1 MPVYPYKNIHMTD
14 QLTLL
19 IVDDHKIFRDGLK
32 MLLSQFPFIGEVHE
46 ASNGQEFLDMVGDI
60 QPDVVMMDI
69 NMPVMGGI
77 EATRAALERYPELKI
92 IVLTTFHD
100 EDFIEQMMI
109 AGVEGYMLKRST
121 PEEFETAMHRVAA
134 GGNYFSDEIVRTV
147 STKLN
152 KIREENLARTTRPVF
167 THRETEILEL
177 LCKGLNNEQISEII
191 HISPKTIEK
200 HKSNLFQKTDTNNT
214 INLILYA
221 FRNGLAEID

>member
-1 MPVYPYKNIHMTD
+1 M
-14 QLTLL
+14 

-32 MLLSQFPFIGEVHE
+32 LLLSQFPFIGQVHE
-46 ASNGQEFLDMVGDI
+46 ASNGQEFLDMVGEI
-60 QPDVVMMDI
+60 QPDLVMMDI

-77 EATRAALERYPELKI
+77 EATRAALERNPELKI

-121 PEEFETAMHRVAA
+121 PEEFETAMNRVAA

-147 STKLN
+147 ASKLN
-152 KIREENLARTTRPVF
+152 KIREESMARTSRPVF
-167 THRETEILEL
+167 TDREKEILEL
-177 LCKGLNNEQISEII
+177 LCKGLNNDQISEVI

-221 FRNGLAEID
+221 IRNDLVRIEK

>member
-1 MPVYPYKNIHMTD
+1 MSD

-32 MLLSQFPFIGEVHE
+32 MLLSQFPFIGEVNE
-46 ASNGQEFLDMVGDI
+46 ASNGQEFLDMVGTLH
-60 QPDVVMMDI
+60 PDLVMMDI

-77 EATRAALERYPELKI
+77 EATRAALERYPDLKI

-121 PEEFETAMHRVAA
+121 PEEFETAMHRVSA

-147 STKLN
+147 SSKLN
-152 KIREENLARTTRPVF
+152 KIREESLARTTRPVF
-167 THRETEILEL
+167 TEREMEVLAL
-177 LCKGLNNEQISEII
+177 LCKGLNNDQISEVI

-200 HKSNLFQKTDTNNT
+200 HKSNMFQKTDTNNT

-221 FRNGLAEID
+221 FRNGLVELD

>member
-1 MPVYPYKNIHMTD
+1 M
-14 QLTLL
+14 L
-19 IVDDHKIFRDGLK
+19 IIDDHKIFRDGLK
-32 MLLSQFPFIGEVHE
+32 LLLSQFPFVGKMHE
-46 ASNGQEFLDMVGDI
+46 ASNGQEFLDMVEDVR
-60 QPDVVMMDI
+60 PDLVMMDI

-77 EATRAALERYPELKI
+77 EATQTALERYPDLKI

-100 EDFIEQMMI
+100 EDFVEQMMV

-121 PEEFETAMHRVAA
+121 PEEFETAIKRVSA

-147 STKLN
+147 ASKLN
-152 KIREENLARTTRPVF
+152 KIREESLARTSKPEF
-167 THRETEILEL
+167 TERETEILKL
-177 LCKGLNNEQISEII
+177 LCEGLNNDQISDII

-221 FRNGLAEID
+221 IRNDLVQLEK

>member
-1 MPVYPYKNIHMTD
+1 MTD

-46 ASNGQEFLDMVGDI
+46 ASNGQEFLDMLGTL
-60 QPDVVMMDI
+60 QPDLVMMDI

-77 EATRAALERYPELKI
+77 EATQSALERYPDLKI

-147 STKLN
+147 SSKLN
-152 KIREENLARTTRPVF
+152 KIREESLARTTRPVF
-167 THRETEILEL
+167 TEREMEVLSL
-177 LCKGLNNEQISEII
+177 LCKGLNNDQISEVI

-200 HKSNLFQKTDTNNT
+200 HKSNMFQKTDTNNT

-221 FRNGLAEID
+221 FRNGLVELD

>member
-1 MPVYPYKNIHMTD
+1 MNEK
-14 QLTLL
+14 LKLL

-32 MLLSQFPFIGEVHE
+32 LLLSHFPFIGEIHE
-46 ASNGQEFLDMVGDI
+46 ASNGQEFLNVLGHLD
-60 QPDVVMMDI
+60 PDLVMMDI

-77 EATRAALERYPELKI
+77 EATQKALEQYPDLRV

-121 PEEFETAMHRVAA
+121 PEEFETAISRVVS

-147 STKLN
+147 VSKLTL
-152 KIREENLARTTRPVF
+152 IREQNQDRSPGTVYTE
-167 THRETEILEL
+167 REMEILKL
-177 LCKGLNNEQISEII
+177 LCRGLNNDQISELL
-191 HISPKTIEK
+191 HLSPKTIEK
-200 HKSNLFQKTDTNNT
+200 HKSSLFQKTDTNNT

-221 FRNGLAEID
+221 FRNELVDMDEVLKNEEK

>member
-1 MPVYPYKNIHMTD
+1 MKE

-32 MLLSQFPFIGEVHE
+32 LLLSQFPFIGEVHE

-60 QPDVVMMDI
+60 QPDLVMIDI

-121 PEEFETAMHRVAA
+121 PEEFETAMNRVAA

-147 STKLN
+147 ATKLN
-152 KIREENLARTTRPVF
+152 KIREESMARTSLPVF
-167 THRETEILEL
+167 TEREKEVLEL
-177 LCKGLNNEQISEII
+177 LCKGLNNDQISDII

-221 FRNGLAEID
+221 IRNDLVQIEK

>member
-1 MPVYPYKNIHMTD
+1 MKK

-32 MLLSQFPFIGEVHE
+32 LLLSQFPFIGKVHE
-46 ASNGQEFLDMVGDI
+46 ASNGQEFLDMVGEI
-60 QPDVVMMDI
+60 QPDLVMMDI

-121 PEEFETAMHRVAA
+121 PEEFETAMNRVSA

-147 STKLN
+147 ASKLN
-152 KIREENLARTTRPVF
+152 KIREESMARTSRPVF
-167 THRETEILEL
+167 TDREKEILEL
-177 LCKGLNNEQISEII
+177 LCKGMNNEQISEVI

-221 FRNGLAEID
+221 IRNDLVQLEK